1 MATCYRCGNWKP
13 DFGNCTTCEN
23 RKIEEQQHREILDSN
38 REIADSFD
46 RAANT
51 QAKIAALQ
59 AVYQAEQ
66 TEKLVELEKKKLAE
80 QKKQTQILL
89 EQTLT
94 EEEVFQRGFN
104 FQTENDEHHD
114 AMKIDINTGED
125 LTPDHLNYVAVD
137 LGEQGDFILNFDNP
151 YVGQKYKKAYKDGIQ
166 KRIEQEY
173 PEPPGFDYMRD
184 HAFDNGYA
192 KSEYPS
198 IIYPEVVNKQVTY
211 IERNGSKYAFILGF
225 QKNPNFTE
233 IIQEHTGSLSY
244 TWTPPYETELLNLSF
259 EAGINKFL
267 EEQNTPDKKIQRLSL
282 VTKQIEDDK
291 RKTEI
296 ESKELQKKQNQE
308 TIKNIFSSTAIGAF
322 TGGLL
327 SLLFCVVAWFF
338 ILIFA
343 DSFWEFL
350 KKIMFY
356 GVGIGAG
363 IGFLKALLDTSNEG
377 KNVKIYSIFLVLLI
391 SVLYFTKDHFNKDS
405 IKFIDLNSKKNNTT
419 NNTQDINKKSTIHD
433 KNNKIEPSKDTG
445 SSSESKVESVPPISD
460 GVKNII
466 QIPIS
471 KLVVLNSPDVD
482 PYYPTFSKRAG
493 EEGEVVVRLIVNE
506 AGLVEEVGLLNSSSY
521 PRLDRAAL
529 VIGKLVVFKPYVVD
543 GNPSKISTNLLIKFK
558 LKNEDDL

>member
-151 YVGQKYKKAYKDGIQ
+151 YVGQKYKKAYKDGIE
-166 KRIEQEY
+166 KRIEQDY

-198 IIYPEVVNKQVTY
+198 IIYPEVVNKQVSY
-211 IERNGSKYAFILGF
+211 IERKGSKYAFILGT
-225 QKNPNFTE
+225 QKKPNFTE
-233 IIQEHTGSLSY
+233 VIQEHTGSLSY

-282 VTKQIEDDK
+282 VTKQIEDGK
-291 RKTEI
+291 RKIEI
-296 ESKELQKKQNQE
+296 ENKELQKKQNQE
-308 TIKNIFSSTAIGAF
+308 TIKNIIYSTAIGAF

-405 IKFIDLNSKKNNTT
+405 IKFIDLNSKKNN
-419 NNTQDINKKSTIHD
+419 KL
-433 KNNKIEPSKDTG
+433 EPSKDTG
-445 SSSESKVESVPPISD
+445 SSSESKIDSVPPISD
-460 GVKNII
+460 AVKNII
-466 QIPIS
+466 IQADIGN
-471 KLVVLNSPDVD
+471 LVVLNSPDVD
-482 PYYPTFSKRAG
+482 PYYPTFSKRANH
-493 EEGEVVVRLIVNE
+493 EGQVVVRLIVNE
-506 AGLVEEVGLLNSSSY
+506 AGQVEEVGLLKSSSY
-521 PRLDRAAL
+521 PQLDRAA
-529 VIGKLVVFKPYVVD
+529 VAIGKLYVFKPYVVN
-543 GNPSKISTNLLIKFK
+543 GNPSKISTNLLINFK
-558 LKNEDDL
+558 LKNEDDF